1 MAARRVAA
9 AAATAVAAAAR
20 AVLAQEAPDA
30 DDSNIATP
38 PFTFTDEAPT
48 NENDVAAAESDA
60 SESPIDN
67 ETAVDAAFV
76 SNAPSAEDVNVG
88 IPAVLGQLADIPAW
102 PEDDEDSGDE
112 PDDGSM
118 DEPDTTELLLEVMAR
133 LERANQH
140 AQFLHQQVRHQN
152 LQLDALWAHV
162 QNNKQRSPTPYVMPA
177 LVAAAAGVAL
187 VAAPTRVTLAH
198 ATVAGLVAA
207 RVVHGATKHA

>member
-88 IPAVLGQLADIPAW
+88 IPAVLGQLADIPAG

-112 PDDGSM
+112 PDDRPM
-118 DEPDTTELLLEVMAR
+118 DEPDTTELLREVTAG

-162 QNNKQRSPTPYVMPA
+162 QKLRGEPA
-177 LVAAAAGVAL
+177 
-187 VAAPTRVTLAH
+187 
-198 ATVAGLVAA
+198 
-207 RVVHGATKHA
+207 